1 MSIENDQAVLNY
13 LRLCHEKSKNRNK
26 RSKYRLNYRKLP
38 LKLPLRYCPAY
49 WIRSCGGTTSCRHRD
64 DQNWFLGQA
73 RHRVSVPSTGFPQTP
88 DSTPIR
94 GRTGTG
100 VVGNLGGAM
109 DDGESPKESVHRETA
124 EECGYHGD
132 MNLKPLLVYKH
143 PSGFTYHN
151 FLAIIPKEFKPKLD
165 WETQGFRWCTLDKL
179 PKPLHPGLKMLNGRY
194 QVIHS
199 DSEGDSEGCLKRSH
213 RSDLTARLYH
223 KTDPMSNQRCI

>member
-1 MSIENDQAVLNY
+1 
-13 LRLCHEKSKNRNK
+13 
-26 RSKYRLNYRKLP
+26 
-38 LKLPLRYCPAY
+38 
-49 WIRSCGGTTSCRHRD
+49 
-64 DQNWFLGQA
+64 
-73 RHRVSVPSTGFPQTP
+73 
-88 DSTPIR
+88 
-94 GRTGTG
+94 
-100 VVGNLGGAM
+100 M

-143 PSGFTYHN
+143 PSGFVYHN

-165 WETQGFRWCTLDKL
+165 WDTQGFRWCTLDKL